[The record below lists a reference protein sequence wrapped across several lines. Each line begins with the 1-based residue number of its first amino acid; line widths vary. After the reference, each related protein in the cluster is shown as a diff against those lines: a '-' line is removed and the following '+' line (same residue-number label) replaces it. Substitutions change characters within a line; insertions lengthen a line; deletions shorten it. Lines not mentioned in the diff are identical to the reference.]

1 LEHSEVIKEYVI
13 HYEIQQHD
21 SPHSHIILWAVEND
35 IENITKEIVAFLPT
49 FDEKKRIYTT
59 HFTKLY

>member
-1 LEHSEVIKEYVI
+1 MI

-21 SPHSHIILWAVEND
+21 SLHAHIILLAVEND
-35 IENITKEIVAFLPT
+35 IENITNEIVTFLST

-59 HFTKLY
+59 HFTKL

>member
-21 SPHSHIILWAVEND
+21 SLHAHIILWAVEND
-35 IENITKEIVAFLPT
+35 IENITDEIVAFLPT

-59 HFTKLY
+59 HFTKL